1 MGDWF
6 IESGRLVGLC
16 IHWLRESV
24 SGGMEV
30 PHRRK
35 RRHRKHV
42 HATGNKYCRAS
53 HVLLSTVRS
62 WTLLLPHGRMVPG
75 SAVPLTE
82 RLGQL
87 KARPGTAR
95 FEQRRRTGQR
105 VDQDADHG
113 IFDLP
118 NGQPPALRAIGS
130 GLGDQRSGDVG
141 SATSGRL
148 GRVTVLPQLKVDRLC
163 SVVDGTADFDPFR
176 TKRGTRAA

>member
-95 FEQRRRTGQR
+95 FEQRRRTGQPSTR
-105 VDQDADHG
+105 MLITASSISRTASRQPCTRSVPASV
-113 IFDLP
+113 ISAAETYALP
-118 NGQPPALRAIGS
+118 L
-130 GLGDQRSGDVG
+130 
-141 SATSGRL
+141 
-148 GRVTVLPQLKVDRLC
+148 
-163 SVVDGTADFDPFR
+163 
-176 TKRGTRAA
+176 